1 MDPLENF
8 KFKVKWDNQYIAGV
22 TKVSGLRR
30 LTEVVEY
37 REGGADATVV
47 RDLPGRTRYE
57 PITLERGITND
68 RAFEQWANLILDLQS
83 GQGVANYRKDVILDL
98 FNEPGQRVLS
108 YIIRRCWVSE
118 YQALPDLDANAN
130 AIAIERIK
138 LENEGWE
145 RDAQVVWPPS

>member
-145 RDAQVVWPPS
+145 RDAQVVWPPG